1 MSLSGDGKQKFCKDG
16 LIVFYITDE
25 NKDMFPNK
33 FEVSVEDE
41 DTILTNVQQES
52 DEVGGGNIT

>member
-1 MSLSGDGKQKFCKDG
+1 MSII
-16 LIVFYITDE
+16 IVFCFTDE

-41 DTILTNVQQES
+41 DTILTNVQQDS
-52 DEVGGGNIT
+52 DEVGG

>member
-1 MSLSGDGKQKFCKDG
+1 MGFFTFLLFQFSGVS
-16 LIVFYITDE
+16 IINVFYFTDE
-25 NKDMFPNK
+25 NKDLFPNK

-52 DEVGGGNIT
+52 DEVGG